1 MRLLL
6 IILPVLLAT
15 GCTGIADRTQSEGDR
30 QQLAAALA
38 GRTAGAPLKCLPRTA
53 NGGNDAIGDDIL
65 FRDGNTTYVSHTGG
79 GCGALSGVGKFL
91 VLEHYGGSE
100 TCAGDLA
107 KVADTSGF
115 MAGSC
120 VLGAFVPY
128 RH

>member
-6 IILPVLLAT
+6 IILPTLLAA
-15 GCTGIADRTQSEGDR
+15 GCTGVADRTQPERDR

-53 NGGNDAIGDDIL
+53 NGGTDAIGDSIL

-79 GCGALSGVGKFL
+79 SCGALSDVGKFL
-91 VLEHYGGSE
+91 VLEHYGGSD

-107 KVADTSGF
+107 KVADSSGF
-115 MAGSC
+115 VAGSC
-120 VLGAFVPY
+120 VLGPFVPY
-128 RH
+128 RR